1 LLADLFHHRLN
12 EGFGAFHAGQDSFE
26 VEGGLGGVTGGGAVD
41 AVLADH
47 DQGVGEQVQGYGE
60 AAPLDTH
67 HELVAF
73 QLGALFVEYIH
84 PLRVREEAGKGTR
97 RGGVMMV
104 QRGNML
110 PIESAAPTRATPT
123 RSPEVWPALPQAAW
137 SDTCATLQLWMQMV
151 GKVRMALTP
160 AINHCWNVT
169 LYPTVRGLTTGP
181 MPHGS
186 LMVEIDFDFLEHL
199 LVVETS
205 EGERRTIPLKPMTV
219 AAFYRELMA
228 ALVGLGAPVRIWKMP
243 CEIAEPIAFDQDRLH
258 QAYDAEFAQRFW
270 RVVLQTARVFTLFR
284 ARFMGKVSP
293 VHLFWGALDLA
304 CTRFSGRTAPE
315 HPSMSGLPDRV
326 TRDAYSHEVSSCGFW
341 PGAPGI
347 EPFFYSYAYPEPAGY
362 REYAIAPA
370 AASFNAAFGEFVLPY
385 DQMRQSTDPDGALLE
400 FLQSTYEAAANC
412 AGWDRDALEVGSPRP
427 HS

>member
-1 LLADLFHHRLN
+1 
-12 EGFGAFHAGQDSFE
+12 
-26 VEGGLGGVTGGGAVD
+26 
-41 AVLADH
+41 
-47 DQGVGEQVQGYGE
+47 
-60 AAPLDTH
+60 
-67 HELVAF
+67 
-73 QLGALFVEYIH
+73 
-84 PLRVREEAGKGTR
+84 
-97 RGGVMMV
+97 MMG

-110 PIESAAPTRATPT
+110 PTKSDAPTHTTSTGPT
-123 RSPEVWPALPQAAW
+123 EVWPALPQPAW

-151 GKVRMALTP
+151 GKVRMTLTA

-186 LMVEIDFDFLEHL
+186 LMVAIGFDFLEHI

-205 EGERRTIPLKPMTV
+205 AGARRTIPLKPMTV
-219 AAFYRELMA
+219 AAFYEKLMA
-228 ALVGLGAPVRIWKMP
+228 ALDGLSAPVGIWKMP
-243 CEIAEPIAFDQDRLH
+243 CEIAEPIAFDQDHLH

-270 RVVLQTARVFTLFR
+270 RVVLQTARVFTQFR
-284 ARFMGKVSP
+284 ARFTGKVSP
-293 VHLFWGALDLA
+293 VHLFWGAMDLA

-315 HPSMSGLPDRV
+315 HPSMAGLPDRV

-362 REYAIAPA
+362 REYAVAPA

-385 DQMRQSTDPDGALLE
+385 DEMRQSADPDGALLE

-412 AGWDRDALEVGSPRP
+412 AGWDRDALEVGSLRTR
-427 HS
+427 S